1 MSRSIAARDNP
12 GVIARP
18 PLILIFFVALG
29 LALDWLM
36 PAPFLPSA
44 VQYAAGG
51 VLIASALVLAI
62 AAMARFARAGTN
74 IPTYLPATALVA
86 AGPYRFSRNPIYV
99 AMILLVL
106 GIGVVLDGAWIVAIA
121 VPFALVLRYGVV
133 AREERYLEAKF
144 GDSYRAYRARVR
156 RWI

>member
-1 MSRSIAARDNP
+1 MSQSIASRDNP

-18 PLILIFFVALG
+18 PLILIGFISLG

-36 PAPFLPSA
+36 PAAFLPLA
-44 VQYAAGG
+44 VQYAVGG
-51 VLIASALVLAI
+51 VLIALALVLAS
-62 AAMARFARAGTN
+62 AAMVCLARAGTN
-74 IPTYLPATALVA
+74 IPTCLPATALVA
-86 AGPYRFSRNPIYV
+86 GGPYRFSRNPIYV

-106 GIGVVLDGAWIVAIA
+106 GIGMMADSVWIVGLAI
-121 VPFALVLRYGVV
+121 PFALVLRYGVI

-144 GDSYRAYRARVR
+144 RDSYRAYRARVR